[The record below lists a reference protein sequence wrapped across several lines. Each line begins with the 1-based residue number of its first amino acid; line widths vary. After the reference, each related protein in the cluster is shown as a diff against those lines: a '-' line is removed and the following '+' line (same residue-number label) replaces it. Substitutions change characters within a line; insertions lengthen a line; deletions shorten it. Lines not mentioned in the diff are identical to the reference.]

1 MIAVE
6 QPSRG
11 IFPNAPSS
19 PRWETMQLILFS
31 STQLFLVSFFLFFL
45 SFSFFFFLHPDG
57 KQCSSFFFFNSTIPR
72 ILLSLYFSFFLGFFA
87 TNSFFFIFVSFTL
100 FFKVPPLSWSHLGIL
115 MHHLFLFSH
124 TLFKFFSSWPYS
136 YLLSNG
142 QGALDHP
149 LICFLLSD
157 SQQLIFVLHQTVI
170 YTPGWSFS
178 TSLGLVFFLCIPRI
192 QKKKDRDKKNRT
204 PI

>member
-19 PRWETMQLILFS
+19 PRWETMQLILFFL
-31 STQLFLVSFFLFFL
+31 QL
-45 SFSFFFFLHPDG
+45 
-57 KQCSSFFFFNSTIPR
+57 NS
-72 ILLSLYFSFFLGFFA
+72 FSFFLGFFA
-87 TNSFFFIFVSFTL
+87 TNSFFFYFVLFTL
-100 FFKVPPLSWSHLGIL
+100 FFKVPPVSWSHLRIL

-157 SQQLIFVLHQTVI
+157 SQQLIFVLHQTVDGASR
-170 YTPGWSFS
+170 P
-178 TSLGLVFFLCIPRI
+178 V
-192 QKKKDRDKKNRT
+192 
-204 PI
+204 